1 MKIIEGHWHRLCD
14 KRPITGWNNEGKMD
28 RYLSRVVKIR
38 RVCGSSICIEQ
49 DEDDSRQCVFIPE
62 DFVEEVLVEHGSNPS
77 KYSFEDMLCGVTY
90 ESKEK

>member
-1 MKIIEGHWHRLCD
+1 MEIIKGHWYRLCD
-14 KRPITGWNNEGKMD
+14 KRPPGWNCDGKMD

-38 RVCGSSICIEQ
+38 KITDFGNMYIEQ
-49 DEDDSRQCVFIPE
+49 DEDDTYQWVFSPK
-62 DFVEEVLVEHGSNPS
+62 DFVEEVLVERGSNPS